1 MSWLITMR
9 NVLWIKNLNIQS
21 AKSFFYSIFVSTLDG
36 TPKPTIMKKLLAEFI
51 GTFSLVLFGCGAAV
65 VAGVSDTGPSG
76 IGLLGISFAFGLA
89 VVAMA
94 YAIGPISGC
103 HINPAISIAM
113 LVAGKLSVKDTV
125 GYVIAQF
132 AGAVAGAGVLYLLVS
147 GKSDFTGLGDWAL
160 GSNGWGEGYL
170 GNYNT
175 SAAFIAEAVFTCLF
189 LLVIFATTSKQGN
202 ANMAGL
208 AIGIT
213 LVLIHLVAIP
223 ITGTSVNPAR
233 SFGPAIFAGGKA
245 LEQLWL
251 FIAAPVLGGI
261 IGAVIWKYLLETKE

>member
-1 MSWLITMR
+1 M
-9 NVLWIKNLNIQS
+9 
-21 AKSFFYSIFVSTLDG
+21 
-36 TPKPTIMKKLLAEFI
+36 
-51 GTFSLVLFGCGAAV
+51 LFGCGAAV
-65 VAGVSDTGPSG
+65 VSGISSTGPSG

-113 LVAGKLSVKDTV
+113 LAAGKMNVKDAA
-125 GYVIAQF
+125 GYVVAQI
-132 AGAVAGAGVLYLLVS
+132 AGAIAGAGVLYLIVS
-147 GKSDFTGLGDWAL
+147 NQAGYEKLGDWAL

-170 GNYNT
+170 GNYNLT
-175 SAAFIAEAVFTCLF
+175 AAFIAEAVLTCLF
-189 LLVIFATTSKQGN
+189 LLVIFGTTSKEGN
-202 ANMAGL
+202 ATTAGL

-233 SFGPAIFAGGKA
+233 SIGPAIFAGGKA
-245 LEQLWL
+245 LSQLWL
-251 FIAAPVLGGI
+251 FLVAPVIGGLV
-261 IGAVIWKYLLETKE
+261 AALIWKTLLESKEKSNY

>member
-1 MSWLITMR
+1 
-9 NVLWIKNLNIQS
+9 
-21 AKSFFYSIFVSTLDG
+21 
-36 TPKPTIMKKLLAEFI
+36 MKKLFAEFI

-65 VAGVSDTGPSG
+65 VAGVANTGPSG

-113 LVAGKLSVKDTV
+113 LVAGKLSAKDTI
-125 GYVIAQF
+125 GYVIAQTL
-132 AGAVAGAGVLYLLVS
+132 GAIAGAGVLFLIVS
-147 GKSDFTGLGDWAL
+147 NKADYTMLGDWAL

-175 SAAFIAEAVFTCLF
+175 TAAFITETVLTCLF

-233 SFGPAIFAGGKA
+233 SIGPALLAGGKA
-245 LEQLWL
+245 LSQLWL
-251 FIAAPVLGGI
+251 FVVAPI
-261 IGAVIWKYLLETKE
+261 IGGVIGALLWKYVLETKE